1 MSQLPDKGSPKTI
14 SDSIYAALKEQILS
28 GAIPPSTVLSQ
39 NELARQY
46 NVSRSPVRDALRL
59 LEQERL
65 VQLVPK
71 VGALVK
77 ADDYTDAIEVT
88 EIRCVLEG
96 YVAKKLAHSATYE
109 DVCTLREH
117 LDRVGQ
123 AVEANDLDAFYELE
137 RSYHDRMLSLAG
149 NQRLYQMVANAVD
162 PLCSRAYLNYVKR
175 SPAAAQ
181 AMYRDHLGILQ
192 AIENGDGEKAEALMR
207 KHIERMHAAMLQ
219 MAGYQK
225 E

>member
-1 MSQLPDKGSPKTI
+1 
-14 SDSIYAALKEQILS
+14 
-28 GAIPPSTVLSQ
+28 
-39 NELARQY
+39 
-46 NVSRSPVRDALRL
+46 
-59 LEQERL
+59 
-65 VQLVPK
+65 
-71 VGALVK
+71 
-77 ADDYTDAIEVT
+77 
-88 EIRCVLEG
+88 
-96 YVAKKLAHSATYE
+96 
-109 DVCTLREH
+109 
-117 LDRVGQ
+117 
-123 AVEANDLDAFYELE
+123 
-137 RSYHDRMLSLAG
+137 MLSLAG